1 MDNSEGAGEPVFR
14 TARLADLDD
23 IAALEREHFGDL
35 CYPYVTLRQLFDLH
49 GPDWVVAE
57 IGGRVRGYALVGVGT
72 RRRGWVMG
80 LAVAPNYRNRGL
92 GRALL
97 DRAVTS
103 CRTAQ
108 ADSVYLTVRPT
119 DQRTVKLYKNAGFRW
134 AGYEQRY
141 FGANEPRD
149 VLVHR
154 IDHWPTTSR
163 FPGPNDKRWLKD
175 GRAPD

>member
-1 MDNSEGAGEPVFR
+1 MDNSKGAGEPVFR
-14 TARLADLDD
+14 TATLADLDD

-35 CYPYVTLRQLFDLH
+35 CYPYVMLRQLFDLH
-49 GPDWVVAE
+49 GSEWVVAE

-80 LAVAPNYRNRGL
+80 LAVAPRYRNRGV

-108 ADSVYLTVRPT
+108 ADSVYITVRPT
-119 DQRTVKLYKNAGFRW
+119 DQRVVDLYKNAGFRW
-134 AGYEQRY
+134 AGHEQRY
-141 FGANEPRD
+141 FGAGEPRD
-149 VLVHR
+149 VLVHSIEHR
-154 IDHWPTTSR
+154 PNNTPV
-163 FPGPNDKRWLKD
+163 PGPNDKRWRK
-175 GRAPD
+175 GGPTPD